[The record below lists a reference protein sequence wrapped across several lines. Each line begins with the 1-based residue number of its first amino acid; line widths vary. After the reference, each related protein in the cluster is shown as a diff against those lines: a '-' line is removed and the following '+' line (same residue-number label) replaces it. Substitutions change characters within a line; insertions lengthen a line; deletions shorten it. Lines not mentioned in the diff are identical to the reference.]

1 VPKKNEDTEEHRG
14 QQHDHGAVKH
24 HSTDQAE
31 INRHAGGQC
40 PHAPQEQSSGHGDE
54 PCRDLPGSDLRM
66 VGRGSHHKRDRDS
79 DQTEREQM
87 QALLHQAELVV

>member
-1 VPKKNEDTEEHRG
+1 
-14 QQHDHGAVKH
+14 
-24 HSTDQAE
+24 
-31 INRHAGGQC
+31 
-40 PHAPQEQSSGHGDE
+40 
-54 PCRDLPGSDLRM
+54 M